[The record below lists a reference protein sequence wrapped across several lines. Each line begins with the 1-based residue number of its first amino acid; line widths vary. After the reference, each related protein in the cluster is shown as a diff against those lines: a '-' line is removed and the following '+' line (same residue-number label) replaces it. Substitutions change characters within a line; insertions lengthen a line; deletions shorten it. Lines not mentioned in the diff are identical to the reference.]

1 MLTVSVPSHEVARA
15 LGETD
20 PGVRV
25 VVWDPRDGD
34 APDAERE
41 SIEIACLPH
50 GTGGRRVYGRL
61 ADLPNV
67 AVIQIASAGYEHAAP
82 FVPPGVALAN
92 ARGVHDTRT
101 AEMAL
106 LLTLASQRG
115 LPRFLNDQREAR
127 WEPVFQPSLAD
138 KRVLIV
144 GYGSIGAA
152 IGVRMRACEALVE
165 GVARSARTAPDGTV
179 VHATSELPAVLP
191 TADVVIL
198 VTPLDESTEH
208 LVDAAF
214 LASMSDGA
222 LLVNVGRGKVVD
234 TDALV
239 AELAAGRLRA
249 ALDVVDP
256 EPLPAD
262 HPLWKAP
269 GCIIVPHVGGWAQLD
284 DPRYVRLLRDQIA
297 ARLAGEPP
305 INHVLTGEPPPH
317 HGSQSTS

>member
-1 MLTVSVPSHEVARA
+1 MLTVSVPSQDVADA

-20 PGVRV
+20 PGVRI

-34 APDAERE
+34 APGDVRE
-41 SIEIACLPH
+41 AIEIACLPH

-61 ADLPNV
+61 GELPNL

-106 LLTLASQRG
+106 LLALASQRG
-115 LPRFLNDQREAR
+115 LPDFLEDQRHSR
-127 WEPVFQPSLAD
+127 WEPAFHPSLAD
-138 KRVLIV
+138 QRVLIV

-152 IGVRMRACEALVE
+152 IGARMRACEALVE
-165 GVARSARTAPDGTV
+165 GVARTARSAPDGTV
-179 VHATSELPAVLP
+179 VHATADLPAVLP
-191 TADVVIL
+191 EADIVVL
-198 VTPLDESTEH
+198 VTPLDDSTEH
-208 LVDAAF
+208 LADAAF
-214 LASMSDGA
+214 LAAMSDGA
-222 LLVNVGRGKVVD
+222 LLINVGRGKVVD
-234 TDALV
+234 TDALLD
-239 AELAAGRLRA
+239 ELASGRLRA
-249 ALDVVDP
+249 ALDVMDP

-262 HPLWKAP
+262 HPLWHAP

-284 DPRYVRLLRDQIA
+284 DPRYVRVLREQIA

-305 INHVLTGEPPPH
+305 INHVLTGEPPQR
-317 HGSQSTS
+317 HGSQSTN